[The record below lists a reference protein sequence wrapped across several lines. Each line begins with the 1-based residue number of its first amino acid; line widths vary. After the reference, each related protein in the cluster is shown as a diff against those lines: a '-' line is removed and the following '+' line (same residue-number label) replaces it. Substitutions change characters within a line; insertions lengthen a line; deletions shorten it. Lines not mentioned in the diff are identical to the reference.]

1 MMTISVRRMSVC
13 DSENLDMRIYMVG
26 EIEWRDDEKG
36 AESVRPWDGLSTRVD
51 VEVEGES
58 CGGRIGKRSS
68 PFLKEAQKWAR
79 EGLAFFLATQNTL
92 VSQAN

>member
-1 MMTISVRRMSVC
+1 MMTISVWRMSVC

-36 AESVRPWDGLSTRVD
+36 AESVRPWDGLATRVD

-58 CGGRIGKRSS
+58 CGVGELEDVVLSLKGRKKWSS
-68 PFLKEAQKWAR
+68 R
-79 EGLAFFLATQNTL
+79 RNIFLATQNTL
-92 VSQAN
+92 LS

>member
-1 MMTISVRRMSVC
+1 MMTISVWRTSVC

-36 AESVRPWDGLSTRVD
+36 AERVRPWDGLSTRVD

-58 CGGRIGKRSS
+58 CVGELEDVVLS
-68 PFLKEAQKWAR
+68 L
-79 EGLAFFLATQNTL
+79 
-92 VSQAN
+92 